1 MVQVIAE
8 ITYVCSC
15 KCPHCPIKKLNLE
28 GKLLPLKDY
37 ERALGVFRRHFDDD
51 EYAVVLSGGEPGT
64 VPSLKKYVDAARRLG
79 YTVTVVTNAYNIRNI
94 LEARPDV
101 IELSIDYFGEKHDR
115 TRGVR
120 GLFNNAMN
128 LATTATRLGIP
139 VVIRST
145 AMKDNIQD
153 ILELRKYLDNNGLS
167 EMPIIVMPVRGAPEL
182 KPNNHQLQELV
193 KHEGIYLSDNCPAGI
208 SSFVIT
214 PDREILACI
223 FYRKK
228 LGQFRRFT
236 KEELDEVIKEG
247 AKIPRFPC
255 ERQ

>member
-1 MVQVIAE
+1 MVQLIFE
-8 ITYVCSC
+8 ITWT
-15 KCPHCPIKKLNLE
+15 CPARCPFCPVPKTN
-28 GKLLPLKDY
+28 KLLPLTDY
-37 ERALGVFRRHFDDD
+37 RRILELFKLYLKDDD
-51 EYAVVLSGGEPGT
+51 YAVVLSGGEPAT
-64 VPSLKKYVDAARRLG
+64 VSFLKDYVDTARRLG
-79 YTVTVVTNAYNIRNI
+79 YMVTVVTNAFNIRNV
-94 LEARPDV
+94 LNSRPDV
-101 IELSIDYFGEKHDR
+101 IELSIDYFGEQHDR
-115 TRGVR
+115 TRGVK
-120 GLFNNAMN
+120 GLFNNAMRLVA
-128 LATTATRLGIP
+128 LATRYGIP

-153 ILELRKYLDNNGLS
+153 ILELRKYLDSNGLS
-167 EMPIIVMPVRGAPEL
+167 EIPIIVMPVRGAPEL
-182 KPNNHQLQELV
+182 KPNSHQLQELV

-214 PDREILACI
+214 PEREVLACI

-228 LGQFRRFT
+228 LGQFWRFT